1 MPESERP
8 SLVPAVVAPVL
19 PALPGFARVSAIPN
33 CLAPHKRWTG
43 RVPALISL
51 ERAVGAVCDL
61 ARVPRMLRGG
71 GVLWLNGIKIPRE
84 FWGCLHLAD
93 GDELEF
99 IIRPF
104 GGGGGFFNSLLKIV
118 GAVVGIAI
126 SIWAPFTTPF
136 WGPLLTGVLAMG
148 ATVGISLL
156 ADLIAPVRPPSLS
169 SPSLDQ
175 RSASPTYSLN
185 ASSNSMSFG
194 APVRKVYG
202 RHLVPLTRIV
212 DDYTELIGADEYF
225 YFLGVVGFGP
235 LSMESMQLGDT
246 ALDLYQDVS
255 IQICNGRPGDAVP
268 DILPTVVYQTP
279 LSIQLLTS
287 DSVGNQLAP
296 DAWWVTRSTEPG
308 VDRIG
313 FDVQAPQGLFGM
325 DDNANRYPISRSV
338 EYRYRKKAGL
348 TEPAGEWQGA
358 SQTVKAQTVGF
369 PQAILPQ
376 YSYSY
381 YVSYDEGY
389 RSAVIPA
396 VSFTATC
403 YLYLDS
409 YGTLCQA
416 QFSAKNGTPYRD
428 SNGWHGSAQVSN
440 PSLPSTATLIC
451 TIVISAAAITSFE
464 LGEAA
469 QEAGITVEQA
479 GPLSLTFSEG
489 SVSTVYSQIT
499 LSGYGAA
506 PDKAVRKGVS
516 LSVPFSDTGYDI
528 QWRPTGRDSNSS
540 RTVDAVYISAIR
552 AADTTKKPYVGDIP
566 LAMVGMRIKAT
577 NQIQNS
583 LPLFTLIATAELP
596 DWDKESRTWIERPT
610 RSPAAAYLDVLR
622 GRANFRPRP
631 DAEIHFESIQAWSE
645 WCAEYGYYFDA
656 VYDTQTKVWDAL
668 ADIAAAGRGSP
679 CLIDG
684 KWGVVWQR
692 KQPGQPAGH
701 VTVRNS
707 RDFSSSRSYKDPIH
721 GLRISFINEEQRYE
735 QDELTVYA
743 PGYNAENATL
753 FEKIELF
760 GTTNPAQAAIK
771 GQWHLN
777 EALLLIE
784 QYSATMPLEYLRL
797 RKGQKVRVVR
807 PEVLYGIG
815 TGAVKGWTLDDNGDM
830 TSLTWDTELPLTPG
844 ERYGAVVRLIDGSEW
859 TVAGTSEDGRTLRL
873 EEPLPPPLSG
883 RVDDDGNPI
892 LLIRRND
899 IVMVGTAGD
908 VGRMCLVTGI
918 RPGDNLTAT
927 VSFVDYIDELYENDG
942 GPIPDYTPSITLPG
956 TGPLRRAA
964 TPTITAMYSDE
975 RALAGLPG
983 GGTQPRIYLEWQ
995 FSDES
1000 RSSRVQFRQCG
1011 DTDWTS
1017 VPSMPVGSTSTY
1029 ISGVLEGYS
1038 VENGVRHPNGIVY
1051 DVRVQAINSLGWASE
1066 WALAPGHVVIGRTTP
1081 PPAPSDVFLNGY
1093 SIRID
1098 QLNRPLDV
1106 VGHKIFMAMD
1116 EDDDISMSLELTNPY
1131 TTTGTF
1137 DLTPWAGRARAIFVR
1152 TVDELGLLSDPV
1164 RIVVNLGDVLP
1175 DNVLFEFSER
1185 EREWN
1190 GEITSGYVSGDTLFA
1205 DENAYLWP
1213 QGDDAPLWQQDN
1225 ALPLWP
1231 SGTAETLVYMW
1242 QVDIPAGYA
1251 GARVLVLPDAVS
1263 GRLQR
1268 LEFRHYKEPYLWP
1281 QDDAVYLWPQPEV
1294 SVGADGQEETVDP
1307 YLWPQPEVS
1316 EWDVMPD
1323 NYLTPG
1329 GETLEFRVTYA
1340 NTEQAQLLD
1349 IVTVLDVTDKEFSLE
1364 DVAVAADG
1372 QTRID
1377 IPDDYFRAITNVVF
1391 GLQYNQGSTAV
1402 SVQRVRGS
1410 EIMGQDGYLTDGPL
1424 IRALTSN
1431 GALTSANCDIRI
1443 KGY

>member
-235 LSMESMQLGDT
+235 LSMEGMQLGDT

-287 DSVGNQLAP
+287 DSVGNPLAP

-325 DDNANRYPISRSV
+325 DDNANRYPVSRSV

-358 SQTVKAQTVGF
+358 SQTVKAQTVSF

-499 LSGYGAA
+499 LSGYGAS

-528 QWRPTGRDSNSS
+528 QWRPTGRGSNSS
-540 RTVDAVYISAIR
+540 RTVDALYISAIR

-596 DWDKESRTWIERPT
+596 DWDKESQTWIERPT

-692 KQPGQPAGH
+692 KQPGQAAGH

-707 RDFSSSRSYKDPIH
+707 RDFSSSRSYKDLIH

-830 TSLTWDTELPLTPG
+830 TSLTWDTELQLTPG

-859 TVAGTSEDGRTLRL
+859 TVAGTSEDGRILRL

-956 TGPLRRAA
+956 TGPLRKAK
-964 TPTITAMYSDE
+964 TPRILSIRSDE
-975 RALAGLPG
+975 WALAALPG
-983 GGTQPRIYLEWQ
+983 GGSQPRIYLEWQ
-995 FSDES
+995 FTDDS
-1000 RSSRVQFRQCG
+1000 RSAQVQFRRHGAEDGAWQNAAAL
-1011 DTDWTS
+1011 T
-1017 VPSMPVGSTSTY
+1017 VGGVSCY
-1029 ISGVLEGYS
+1029 IDGVLEGFT
-1038 VENGVRHPNGIVY
+1038 VTDGVKQTNGISY
-1051 DVRVQAINSLGWASE
+1051 DVRVRAVNNIGWSSDWAIVS
-1066 WALAPGHVVIGRTTP
+1066 GHVVIGRTTP
-1081 PPAPSDVFLNGY
+1081 PPAPDMVYLDGY
-1093 SIRID
+1093 AARIR
-1098 QLNRPLDV
+1098 LENRPLDV
-1106 VGHKIFMAMD
+1106 VGFEFLVAFDPTDSLDMA
-1116 EDDDISMSLELTNPY
+1116 LPVTHPY
-1131 TTTGTF
+1131 TSDAMF
-1137 DLTPWAGRARAIFVR
+1137 DLRPWAGNARRVFVR
-1152 TVDELGLLSDPV
+1152 TVDELGLTSAPRDLLIDFGDILPEN
-1164 RIVVNLGDVLP
+1164 VVLEYSQKAEGWP
-1175 DNVLFEFSER
+1175 
-1185 EREWN
+1185 
-1190 GEITSGYVSGDTLFA
+1190 GEIVSGAVGQLDRLYASDSTYIFPTDPQAYVFA
-1205 DENAYLWP
+1205 DEGRLPVFPTAN
-1213 QGDDAPLWQQDN
+1213 GAPMSYSFRLDVPRS
-1225 ALPLWP
+1225 A
-1231 SGTAETLVYMW
+1231 
-1242 QVDIPAGYA
+1242 A
-1251 GARVLVLPDAVS
+1251 GARVLVQADLITGGMQS
-1263 GRLQR
+1263 I
-1268 LEFRHYKEPYLWP
+1268 EFRHYVIPYVFP
-1281 QDDAVYLWPQPEV
+1281 DTPEAFVFPADAERLVFPVVV
-1294 SVGADGQEETVDP
+1294 SGQ
-1307 YLWPQPEVS
+1307 WQA
-1316 EWDVMPD
+1316 MPSD
-1323 NYLTPG
+1323 YVTPG
-1329 GETLEFRVTYA
+1329 GEWL
-1340 NTEQAQLLD
+1340 
-1349 IVTVLDVTDKEFSLE
+1349 
-1364 DVAVAADG
+1364 
-1372 QTRID
+1372 
-1377 IPDDYFRAITNVVF
+1377 
-1391 GLQYNQGSTAV
+1391 
-1402 SVQRVRGS
+1402 
-1410 EIMGQDGYLTDGPL
+1410 
-1424 IRALTSN
+1424 
-1431 GALTSANCDIRI
+1431 DIRI
-1443 KGY
+1443 TFRPGEFPAIVDDIRAILDVKDQEAKVDSLLIPASGARLPIPAGVFRVITTVTYGMEAAEGLTAVHPLTLDKNGGQRDEAGYLLEGPLVVGIDRNDNYTAVQIDAVIKGY